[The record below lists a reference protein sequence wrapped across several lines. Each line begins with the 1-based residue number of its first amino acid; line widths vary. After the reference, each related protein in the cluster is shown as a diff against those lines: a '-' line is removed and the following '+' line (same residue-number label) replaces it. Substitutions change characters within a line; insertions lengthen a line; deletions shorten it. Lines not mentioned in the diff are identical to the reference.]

1 MRNAIFAALLS
12 LPLLVIGCAT
22 PEEMGEDQGETDS
35 AITGVVKEGDEYQT
49 TARLNLREGPST
61 SDDIIITL
69 PLSSTVTII
78 DGTPENGFYKVNTDS
93 GEGYVFGSYLASGAT
108 KTKTGT
114 GAGST
119 AGATTT
125 KTGTGQIETCK
136 ASFYTEG
143 QKTANGETFN
153 TNALTAAHK
162 TLKFNTMVRVTN
174 KANGKSVDVRIN
186 DRGPFVAG
194 RCIDLSRAAFSR
206 IAATSAG
213 VASVTVEVLK

>member
-12 LPLLVIGCAT
+12 LPLLVVGCAS
-22 PEEMGEDQGETDS
+22 PEEDLGEEQGETDS
-35 AITGVVKEGDEYQT
+35 AITGTVKEGDQYQT

-69 PLSSTVTII
+69 PLGSTVTIVE
-78 DGTPENGFYKVNTDS
+78 GTPENGFYKVTTDS

-108 KTKTGT
+108 KVKTGT
-114 GAGST
+114 GAT
-119 AGATTT
+119 GATTTT

-162 TLKFNTMVRVTN
+162 TLKFNTVVRVTN

-206 IAATSAG
+206 IASTSAG